1 MTFSWENIKQNVKDN
16 SPHSE
21 TVGKVLGTAVVGYAG
36 ILGWHHRESI
46 KTWLSDTWSKW
57 TTPKKKSESGNKVEN
72 KDETGN
78 SSAEETL

>member
-21 TVGKVLGTAVVGYAG
+21 TVGKVLGTVVVGYAG
-36 ILGWHHRESI
+36 ILGWHHRDSI

-57 TTPKKKSESGNKVEN
+57 TAPKKPSESGNN
-72 KDETGN
+72 LQNN
-78 SSAEETL
+78 SDDDNSGIEDTL